1 MACSDASAT
10 LLSDTTIFGFF
21 FPIFPPVLTKK
32 SVQNSNCASYG
43 LDKYHN
49 MFQIDSFT
57 IKDLL
62 WSIFYFFFWGGPAA
76 GLSTGGL

>member
-21 FPIFPPVLTKK
+21 FPFFPPRVDEEACTELAMALINIIICSKLTHLQLKT
-32 SVQNSNCASYG
+32 CCG
-43 LDKYHN
+43 P
-49 MFQIDSFT
+49 
-57 IKDLL
+57 
-62 WSIFYFFFWGGPAA
+62 FFFFLGGGPAA